1 MLGISI
7 GLNAVSDHAV
17 CTAVYVAIAAIVACI
32 LGSIQTLGR
41 LSWLAW
47 IGLFSI
53 LTSSK
58 CFLDNITLSQ
68 SNHHSLDRHCRRRHP
83 RPPNSRS

>member
-7 GLNAVSDHAV
+7 ALNAVSDHAV
-17 CTAVYVAIAAIVACI
+17 CTAVYVAVAAIVTCI

-41 LSWLAW
+41 ISWLAW

-53 LTSSK
+53 LTSSEHTPIQHHVRAYSYH
-58 CFLDNITLSQ
+58 FQ
-68 SNHHSLDRHCRRRHP
+68 S
-83 RPPNSRS
+83 